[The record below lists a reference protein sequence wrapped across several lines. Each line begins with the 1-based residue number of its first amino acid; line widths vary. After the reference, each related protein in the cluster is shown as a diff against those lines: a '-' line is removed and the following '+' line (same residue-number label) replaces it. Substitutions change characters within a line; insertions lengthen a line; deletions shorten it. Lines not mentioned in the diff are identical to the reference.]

1 LLNKLNKID
10 IDCHCITTRCCHPCR
25 NENFGRIEEE
35 RNYWMGIVFKEE
47 KYRCASIS
55 KSQWEALEK
64 GLNVPIFHEGVMF
77 PRKTMIIKMSD
88 YETPE

>member
-1 LLNKLNKID
+1 
-10 IDCHCITTRCCHPCR
+10 
-25 NENFGRIEEE
+25 
-35 RNYWMGIVFKEE
+35 MGIVFKED

-64 GLNVPIFHEGVMF
+64 GLNVPIFHDGIMF